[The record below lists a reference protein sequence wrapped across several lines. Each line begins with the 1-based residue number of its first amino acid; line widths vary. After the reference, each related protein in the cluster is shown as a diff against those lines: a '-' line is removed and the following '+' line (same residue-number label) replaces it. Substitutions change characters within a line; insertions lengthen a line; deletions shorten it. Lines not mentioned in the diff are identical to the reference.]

1 MGVQV
6 KWRAPLVAAAG
17 LLLTMPFM
25 LALGLALYPGR
36 VDGPKATVEVLPVL
50 SALER
55 RELLTLERPC
65 QRREDCEPGLGC
77 LKINPGGPSVCVA
90 SECMTDLQC
99 EEGFTCRALSTV
111 DRGPWVRWCILE
123 GQQKE
128 GEPCMQGLSARGS
141 NCARGLLC
149 AAWCGRPCELDAP
162 GSCPEG
168 FFCRKGPDGP
178 SCLPTCEGRT
188 CAEGQQCIRFEG
200 GTSVCAAVRGQ
211 DCQQAPCAEGF
222 ECRRSFPRTGPQG
235 LVVGMECVQP
245 CGEEKPP
252 CPEGLVCS
260 SGVCRHSCEPDAP
273 GSCGPHEACKQG
285 PVKEQWVCQLQTKP

>member
-1 MGVQV
+1 M
-6 KWRAPLVAAAG
+6 KWRVLMAMAAG
-17 LLLTMPFM
+17 LLLTIPLV
-25 LALGLALYPGR
+25 LALGTALYPVSESVARSGSQ
-36 VDGPKATVEVLPVL
+36 VAPVL
-50 SALER
+50 SYGEY
-55 RELLTLERPC
+55 RELLTFDRPC
-65 QRREDCEPGLGC
+65 RTQADCEAPLGC
-77 LKINPGGPSVCVA
+77 VEVSPGGSTICAA

-99 EEGFTCRALSTV
+99 EEGFTCRALRTLEG
-111 DRGPWVRWCILE
+111 GPKVRWCILE
-123 GQQKE
+123 GHRKE
-128 GEPCMQGLSARGS
+128 GEPCMQRLGARRS

-149 AAWCGRPCELDAP
+149 AAWCGRACELDAP
-162 GSCPEG
+162 ESCPEG
-168 FFCRKGPDGP
+168 SFCRRGPDGP

-200 GTSVCAAVRGQ
+200 GTSVCATVRGQ

-245 CGEEKPP
+245 CGEQKLP

-260 SGVCRHSCEPDAP
+260 GRVCRHSCEPDMP

-285 PVKEQWVCQLQTKP
+285 SVKEQWVCQLQPKP